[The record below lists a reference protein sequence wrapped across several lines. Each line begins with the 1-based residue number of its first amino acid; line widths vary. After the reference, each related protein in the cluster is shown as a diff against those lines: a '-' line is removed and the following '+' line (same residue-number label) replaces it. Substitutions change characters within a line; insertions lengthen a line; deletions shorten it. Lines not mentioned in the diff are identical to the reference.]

1 MAKTEISC
9 PMCSGKKFSNIQIVE
24 AGKKAGLEFFAEH
37 VKEERFGSDWNRY
50 EYLDTKSCD
59 SCGFVIIHKPK
70 FKSHNK

>member
-9 PMCSGKKFSNIQIVE
+9 PMCSGKEFSDIYIVDTGSKSGIQ
-24 AGKKAGLEFFAEH
+24 FFAEH
-37 VKEERFGSDWNRY
+37 VKEHSYSDWDHY
-50 EYLDTKSCD
+50 ESLDTKSCD